1 MKKRIIIIVVVAL
14 VFLGCI
20 ISLYKINVEKRSESP
35 QISEDNK
42 ELIASS
48 REGYNSVVIYR
59 QDNVLIVNAESD
71 AVFFDGVQFTIE
83 TQEEVEA
90 EDIQI
95 IWTTLGGG
103 TERTEDNDFIIAE
116 IKVSE
121 KDTLIVDTK
130 INFAKKAFDA
140 IEDVLER

>member
-1 MKKRIIIIVVVAL
+1 M
-14 VFLGCI
+14 
-20 ISLYKINVEKRSESP
+20 
-35 QISEDNK
+35 
-42 ELIASS
+42 
-48 REGYNSVVIYR
+48 
-59 QDNVLIVNAESD
+59 
-71 AVFFDGVQFTIE
+71 QFTIE

-95 IWTTLGGG
+95 IWATLGGG

-116 IKVSE
+116 IKICE